1 MIRDASESAKY
12 RATLVGILLIGFG
25 LVDPNVSVVPVTFGF
40 VIVLLG
46 SAEKYLEF
54 IRSK

>member
-12 RATLVGILLIGFG
+12 RATLVGMLLIGFG